1 MAAVAAGAGLEA
13 VGGMMAATNANDAA
27 QGEMCDAEAA
37 SGRPTLVVST
47 TGPHERALVEGAMRQ
62 AGATQINSVRRA
74 GAAIFGRAA
83 AP

>member
-1 MAAVAAGAGLEA
+1 
-13 VGGMMAATNANDAA
+13 
-27 QGEMCDAEAA
+27 MCDAEAA

-47 TGPHERALVEGAMRQ
+47 TGRHERALVEGAMRQ